1 MESKKEKVEIRKTEV
16 TPWIAEH
23 TSDCLTDFDFFM
35 DMKSPLRLLLTLLFL
50 AVLTPCFATGI
61 VRIPSQYTK
70 GALSAPIPE
79 YPIKQ
84 QNLGNQGQGIYR
96 LIINKKTGMADEI
109 KVFKTTGHRE
119 LDASAVMTL
128 MKWKFQPGT
137 IDHRDVLVVFQVTGW
152 SRGLH

>member
-1 MESKKEKVEIRKTEV
+1 M
-16 TPWIAEH
+16 
-23 TSDCLTDFDFFM
+23 
-35 DMKSPLRLLLTLLFL
+35 MKASLRLLLLLVTLAF
-50 AVLTPCFATGI
+50 VGSIHATDI

-84 QNLGNQGQGIYR
+84 QHLGNQGQGIYR
-96 LIINKKTGMADEI
+96 LVINKKTGMADEI
-109 KVFKTTGHRE
+109 KVLKTTGHRE

-128 MKWKFQPGT
+128 MKLKFQPET
-137 IDHRDVLVVFQVTGW
+137 IDHRDVLVVFQMTGW